1 MTDGLEV
8 LVQEVIAAMTTE
20 PLSIVHWLP
29 SAKRMCAGVRDHSWS
44 PPQSQG
50 GLGSSPAWA
59 WPTAT
64 GSLAGNDS
72 AEASSRP
79 ATATASAWLS
89 PASRADTACGAM
101 RNGTRSCGRLGPAI
115 DGSTVLKSSSTVCE

>member
-1 MTDGLEV
+1 MTDGLDV
-8 LVQEVIAAMTTE
+8 LVQDVIAAMTTE

-29 SAKRMCAGVRDHSWS
+29 SANLIDTGVLGHACS

-50 GLGSSPAWA
+50 GLGSSPEWA

-79 ATATASAWLS
+79 VTATASAWLS

-101 RNGTRSCGRLGPAI
+101 RSGTRSCGRLGPAI